1 MIEAE
6 FEFVPSVTRCLSYYF
21 NIWPFRT
28 MKIAQK
34 YVIFAKVG
42 SQFCQILN
50 SYSRKG
56 QALFK
61 IMPKWRNFTISG
73 HTVCTLTKL
82 HQSRLGI
89 M

>member
-56 QALFK
+56 QTLFK
-61 IMPKWRNFTISG
+61 IMSKWRNFAISG
-73 HTVCTLTKL
+73 HTVPTS
-82 HQSRLGI
+82 H
-89 M
+89 